1 MKWFNWVSRFIYKNL
16 LFSPERKIFLS
27 PFLGDL
33 LKIFLDTT
41 WYNKSSRFYC
51 SSPPPRKTG
60 LLQVFYNRYNID
72 LNYECFAVNFCHLFE
87 EGLLQTLW
95 TFKMFMCNWSLM
107 CSMFFFIF
115 HNCAFLNVA
124 FAHQIIFCLLTCHI
138 IYTLL
143 LFTCISY
150 QFNTDCLA
158 FYIINVHL
166 FWLVINVTWKIG

>member
-1 MKWFNWVSRFIYKNL
+1 MEFQLKFNYGTLSHKMKWFNWVSRFIYKNL

-107 CSMFFFIF
+107 CSMFFFNFSQLCIF
-115 HNCAFLNVA
+115 KCC
-124 FAHQIIFCLLTCHI
+124 FCSS
-138 IYTLL
+138 IYL
-143 LFTCISY
+143 LFIDMPYYLYFST
-150 QFNTDCLA
+150 
-158 FYIINVHL
+158 FYMYILSV
-166 FWLVINVTWKIG
+166 